1 MNTCLESPS
10 YPLTMRAAHY
20 RHSVVV
26 GGVPSEP
33 LRESDG
39 CQSTLGGSGVPI
51 DEVGVGWV
59 CTIVNGAGV
68 PWLIECALHKHSG
81 WISGVNIY
89 SKNTCATCERTI
101 IHIKSVIKIEF
112 QIAKLTDAP
121 WYSRVAS
128 SHYIPGSQRH
138 RHTFTTE

>member
-10 YPLTMRAAHY
+10 YPHTLGAAHY

-26 GGVPSEP
+26 GGVSSEP
-33 LRESDG
+33 LRERDSSH
-39 CQSTLGGSGVPI
+39 STLGGGGVPV
-51 DEVGVGWV
+51 DQVGVGWV

>member
-1 MNTCLESPS
+1 MNTCLESP
-10 YPLTMRAAHY
+10 PHPHTLGAAHC
-20 RHSVVV
+20 RHNVVV

-51 DEVGVGWV
+51 DQVGVRWV

>member
-1 MNTCLESPS
+1 MNTCLESP
-10 YPLTMRAAHY
+10 PHPHTLGAAHC
-20 RHSVVV
+20 RHNVVV

-121 WYSRVAS
+121 WYSRVGS